1 MSLFIEPKTIQQ
13 DSHMVMTNVYK
24 PEKIKHIN
32 IDTQFHDEY
41 HSTTSSDLT
50 ANFNITLP
58 ERINDV
64 KSLSV
69 TNIEIPVSFYT
80 ISKNL
85 GNNHFQIDT
94 TTFTVPDGNYTSSEL
109 IAAINALSPGVT
121 FSASNYKTSI
131 SAAAGKTIYF
141 QNVSGNVSGLQDKYF
156 AKSKLGWLLGFR
168 KLSYDLTSEI
178 TGESILN
185 MNGPKYLYL
194 ALEEFNKNTQNSF
207 TSPLSSSLVNKN
219 IIARISLNNSS
230 FGTILNA
237 NIQNGLLI
245 SDKRKYHGKNDLQ
258 KLNVQLLT
266 ELGKPIN
273 LNGLDFSFCL
283 EATYE

>member
-1 MSLFIEPKTIQQ
+1 MSLFLEPKTIQH

-41 HSTTSSDLT
+41 HSTTSSDLM
-50 ANFNITLP
+50 ANFNISLP

-64 KSLSV
+64 KSLCV
-69 TNIEIPVSFYT
+69 TNIEIPVTFYN

-85 GNNHFQIDT
+85 GNNTFQIDT
-94 TTFTVPDGNYTSSEL
+94 TTYTVPDGNYNINSL
-109 IAAINALSPGVT
+109 ITAINDLSPGVT
-121 FSASNYKTSI
+121 FSASDYKISI
-131 SAAAGKTIYF
+131 SAAADKTIYF
-141 QNVSGNVSGLQDKYF
+141 QNDNGVQDKYF

-168 KLSYDLTSEI
+168 KLSYDLTGGI
-178 TGESILN
+178 TGESVFN

-194 ALEEFNKNTQNSF
+194 AVEEFNKNVQNSF

-219 IIARISLNNSS
+219 ILARISTNNTS
-230 FGTILNA
+230 FGNVLNA
-237 NIQNGLLI
+237 NSQNGLLI
-245 SDKRKYHGKNDLQ
+245 SDKRSYNGKNDLQ
-258 KLNVQLLT
+258 KLNVQLLN

-283 EATYE
+283 EAVYE

>member
-1 MSLFIEPKTIQQ
+1 MSLFLEPKTIQH

-41 HSTTSSDLT
+41 HSTTSSDLM

-64 KSLSV
+64 KSLCV
-69 TNIEIPVSFYT
+69 TNIEIPVIFYN

-85 GNNHFQIDT
+85 GNNTFQIDT
-94 TTFTVPDGNYTSSEL
+94 TTYTVPDGNYNINSL
-109 IAAINALSPGVT
+109 ITAINYLSPGVT
-121 FSASNYKTSI
+121 FSASNYKISITS
-131 SAAAGKTIYF
+131 AGKTIYF
-141 QNVSGNVSGLQDKYF
+141 QNDSNGVQEKYF

-168 KLSYDLTSEI
+168 KLSYDLTDGI
-178 TGESILN
+178 TGESVFN

-194 ALEEFNKNTQNSF
+194 ALEEFNKNVQNSF

-219 IIARISLNNSS
+219 ILARISMNNTS
-230 FGTILNA
+230 FGSILNA
-237 NIQNGLLI
+237 NSQNGLLI
-245 SDKRKYHGKNDLQ
+245 SDKRSYNGKNDLQ
-258 KLNVQLLT
+258 KLNVQLLN

-283 EATYE
+283 EAIYE

>member
-1 MSLFIEPKTIQQ
+1 
-13 DSHMVMTNVYK
+13 V
-24 PEKIKHIN
+24 
-32 IDTQFHDEY
+32 
-41 HSTTSSDLT
+41 
-50 ANFNITLP
+50 
-58 ERINDV
+58 
-64 KSLSV
+64 
-69 TNIEIPVSFYT
+69 
-80 ISKNL
+80 
-85 GNNHFQIDT
+85 
-94 TTFTVPDGNYTSSEL
+94 NYTSSEL

-131 SAAAGKTIYF
+131 SAAGKTIYF
-141 QNVSGNVSGLQDKYF
+141 QNVSGVQDKYF

-168 KLSYDLTSEI
+168 KLSYDLTSGI

-245 SDKRKYHGKNDLQ
+245 SDKRGYHGKNDLQ
-258 KLNVQLLT
+258 KLNVQLLN

>member
-1 MSLFIEPKTIQQ
+1 MSLFLEPKTIQQ

-41 HSTTSSDLT
+41 HSSTSSDLT

-64 KSLSV
+64 KSLCV
-69 TNIEIPVSFYT
+69 TNIEIPVTFYN

-85 GNNHFQIDT
+85 GNNTFQIDT
-94 TTFTVPDGNYTSSEL
+94 TTYTIPDGNYDISSL
-109 IAAINALSPGVT
+109 ITAITNLSPGVT
-121 FSASNYKTSI
+121 FSASSYKTSI

-141 QNVSGNVSGLQDKYF
+141 QNDNNGVQDKYF

-168 KLSYDLTSEI
+168 KLSYDLTSGI
-178 TGESILN
+178 TGESVFN

-194 ALEEFNKNTQNSF
+194 ALEEFNKNVQNSF

-219 IIARISLNNSS
+219 IIARISMNNTS
-230 FGTILNA
+230 FGNILNA
-237 NIQNGLLI
+237 NAQNGLLI
-245 SDKRKYHGKNDLQ
+245 SDKRSYNGKNDLQ
-258 KLNVQLLT
+258 KLNVQLLN
-266 ELGKPIN
+266 ELGKPMN
-273 LNGLDFSFCL
+273 LNGLDFSLCL
-283 EATYE
+283 EAIYE

>member
-1 MSLFIEPKTIQQ
+1 MSLFLEPKTIQQ

-69 TNIEIPVSFYT
+69 TNIEIPVSFYN

-85 GNNHFQIDT
+85 GNNHFQLDT

-121 FSASNYKTSI
+121 FSASNYKISI
-131 SAAAGKTIYF
+131 SAAGKTIYF
-141 QNVSGNVSGLQDKYF
+141 QNVNGVQDKYF

-168 KLSYDLTSEI
+168 KLSYDLTSGI

-245 SDKRKYHGKNDLQ
+245 SDKRGYHGKNDLQ
-258 KLNVQLLT
+258 KLNIQLLN
-266 ELGKPIN
+266 ELGKPMN

-283 EATYE
+283 EAIYE